1 MLSLSTVGVTT
12 AQAAPS
18 KELIPDRTQFPG
30 PAFVLG
36 VCAQAG
42 NHHIDVHTDSKREPH
57 HLREP
62 VMS

>member
-1 MLSLSTVGVTT
+1 MLNLSTVGVTT

-18 KELIPDRTQFPG
+18 RGLTPEGTQFPG

-42 NHHIDVHTDSKREPH
+42 NHHIDVHTNSKSLTTWEN
-57 HLREP
+57 L
-62 VMS
+62 